1 MRRDSV
7 VRRPTGAAIAR
18 ACSWCPSKDMSNPF
32 LTKDGK
38 RTASR
43 SAERTPGGR
52 LEVLIAID
60 GGEIRGALQ
69 DGDGVPM
76 PNRNVHLREDPPR
89 FDCFKIAPRPGRP
102 LPIFADPLRRVLAVC
117 GRTPGRRRFG
127 AALGMSRGCRRQS
140 YSDRRLAGHRAAPPA
155 AKRLKRAV
163 PQQRALRS
171 TGQDAK
177 RDAER
182 SWAFLI
188 APRLEAP
195 PARRVPKSLL

>member
-1 MRRDSV
+1 MV
-7 VRRPTGAAIAR
+7 VRRMLPAR
-18 ACSWCPSKDMSNPF
+18 FGCSTSHWGRYRAGVFLVPEQGYVNPF

-89 FDCFKIAPRPGRP
+89 FDCFKIAPRPGRAATA
-102 LPIFADPLRRVLAVC
+102 FRR
-117 GRTPGRRRFG
+117 
-127 AALGMSRGCRRQS
+127 S
-140 YSDRRLAGHRAAPPA
+140 APE
-155 AKRLKRAV
+155 
-163 PQQRALRS
+163 S
-171 TGQDAK
+171 TGCL
-177 RDAER
+177 R
-182 SWAFLI
+182 
-188 APRLEAP
+188 
-195 PARRVPKSLL
+195 